1 MLKYKQ
7 LDQGDPKRRLIMRTL
22 LTLTV
27 VAILVFVAGSAM
39 AENQR
44 PESGQMTNY
53 EPKIPVLATFGHATL
68 KLSQKYLD
76 IHRINLEAT
85 EAERNLLAELAAAQD
100 DDLVQRLVYR
110 LERLDTN
117 RQIDV
122 LKVRIHYARLE
133 GRHDQAFSL
142 RREILELIKSDIAA
156 LM

>member
-1 MLKYKQ
+1 
-7 LDQGDPKRRLIMRTL
+7 MRTL

-27 VAILVFVAGSAM
+27 IGILVFVAGSAL
-39 AENQR
+39 AENHR
-44 PESGQMTNY
+44 PDSGQMTNY
-53 EPKIPVLATFGHATL
+53 ELQVPALASDGHAML
-68 KLSQKYLD
+68 KLSQMYLD

-85 EAERNLLAELAAAQD
+85 EAESNLLAELAAAQD

-133 GRHDQAFSL
+133 GRYDQAFGL
-142 RREILELIKSDIAA
+142 RREILELMKSDIAA